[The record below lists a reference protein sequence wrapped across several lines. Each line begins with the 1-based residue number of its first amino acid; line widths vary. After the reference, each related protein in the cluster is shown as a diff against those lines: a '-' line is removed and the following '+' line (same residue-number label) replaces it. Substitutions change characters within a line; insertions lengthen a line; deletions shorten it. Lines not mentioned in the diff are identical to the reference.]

1 MAGIERSLFNNL
13 SDDEALVVGLMKEE
27 GDMLAGTIAM
37 KTNRAM
43 GEVAAILFGL
53 EMKGVIKLQAGG
65 LYHLLS

>member
-1 MAGIERSLFNNL
+1 
-13 SDDEALVVGLMKEE
+13 
-27 GDMLAGTIAM
+27 MLAGTIAM

-53 EMKGVIKLQAGG
+53 EMKGVIKLLAGG